1 MNDVKTSNGKTSELK
16 SFNICTVKETGWC
29 PGCGDFGILAAVK
42 DALEGLGKEP
52 HEVLM
57 MAGIGQAAKLPQYIT
72 ANGYCG
78 LHGRALP
85 AATGAKLANEEMTVL
100 LNSGDGDMYG
110 EGGGHFLHTLR
121 RDIDVTL
128 MVHNNQIY
136 GLTQGQ
142 ASPTSDMGLQTKLQ
156 PRGVISYPLR
166 GPALALTLG
175 CRFVARSFSGNT
187 KELSELI
194 QKGVQHRGLSYIEV
208 LQPCISMNKVNTFKW
223 YKDRIYN
230 VNEDPSYD
238 TSNRIQA
245 LETAM
250 NWGDKIPTG
259 LLFHDESG
267 DAFHDRIP
275 QLKGTPL
282 VKQPQISSDT
292 MNKLFQNHM

>member
-1 MNDVKTSNGKTSELK
+1 MSECK
-16 SFNICTVKETGWC
+16 SFNICSVNETAWC
-29 PGCGDFGILAAVK
+29 PGCGDLGILAAVK
-42 DALEGLGKEP
+42 DALEALGKSP

-85 AATGAKLANEEMTVL
+85 AATGAKLANEEMTIL

-142 ASPTSDMGLQTKLQ
+142 ASPTSDIGLQTKLQ

-166 GPALALTLG
+166 GPALALALG
-175 CRFVARSFSGNT
+175 CRFVARSFSGDL
-187 KELSELI
+187 KHLSALI
-194 QKGVQHRGLSYIEV
+194 QKGVKHRGLSYIEI

-223 YKDRIYN
+223 YKDRIFD
-230 VNEDPSYD
+230 VNANPNYD
-238 TSNRIQA
+238 TSNRIK
-245 LETAM
+245 AM
-250 NWGDKIPTG
+250 EVAMTWGDQIPTG

-275 QLKGTPL
+275 QLKQDPL
-282 VKQPQISSDT
+282 VRQPAISHNT
-292 MNKLFQNHM
+292 MNQLFAKHM

>member
-1 MNDVKTSNGKTSELK
+1 MSECK
-16 SFNICTVKETGWC
+16 SFNICSVKETAWC

-42 DALEGLGKEP
+42 DALEAMGKAP

-85 AATGAKLANEEMTVL
+85 AATGAKLANEDMTIL

-142 ASPTSDMGLQTKLQ
+142 ASPTSDMGLQTRLQ

-175 CRFVARSFSGNT
+175 CRFVARTFSGDP
-187 KELSELI
+187 KHLSELI
-194 QKGVQHRGLSYIEV
+194 QMGVKHRGLSYIEV

-223 YKDRIYN
+223 YKDRI
-230 VNEDPSYD
+230 VNINDDPDYPTND
-238 TSNRIQA
+238 RIKA
-245 LETAM
+245 LEKAM
-250 NWGDKIPTG
+250 TWGDQIPVG
-259 LLFHDESG
+259 LFFHDDGG
-267 DAFHDRIP
+267 DAFQDRIP
-275 QLKGTPL
+275 QIKTTPL
-282 VKQPQISSDT
+282 VKQPPISRDA
-292 MNKLFQNHM
+292 MNKLFARHM